1 MRIGVMAAGAV
12 GGYFGARLAAAGHD
26 VIFFARGANFEAIR
40 KHGLTIESPLGNLH
54 LTSVNVTDDAASVAS
69 VEIVLFAVKLWDLES
84 AAQSMR
90 PLIGSRTQVIT
101 LQNGIDAV
109 ERVAP
114 ILGGDHVAGGT
125 AQIVSVIAA
134 PGVIK
139 HSSKAAILRCGR
151 IDRDS
156 DPTLAAFV
164 EAGKKAGFDVSLSDD
179 IERDLWAKFVM
190 LAGTS
195 GITAA
200 TREPIGSVLAD
211 PDTRALFLSLMQETV
226 AVARAKGVRLPEDF
240 ATERLHFVETN
251 FPFDMRAS
259 MANDIERGNRLELDW
274 LAGRV
279 VELGR
284 VLGVPTPANAVVY
297 AVLKL
302 HRMGNQGK
310 DVGECNADPRSG
322 RLQPR

>member
-12 GGYFGARLAAAGHD
+12 GGYFGARLAHAGHD
-26 VIFFARGANFEAIR
+26 VTFFARGLNLEAIR
-40 KHGLTIESPLGNLH
+40 KNGLIIESPLGDLH
-54 LTSVNVTDDAASVAS
+54 LTSVSVTDDIGSVAP
-69 VEIVLFAVKLWDLES
+69 VDIVLFAVKLWDLES
-84 AAQSMR
+84 AAQSLR
-90 PLIGSRTQVIT
+90 PLIGSHTQVIT

-114 ILGGDHVAGGT
+114 ILGPGHVAGGT

-139 HSSKAAILRCGR
+139 HTSKLAIIRCGH
-151 IDRDS
+151 IDRHF

-164 EAGKKAGFDVSLSDD
+164 EAGKQAGFDITLSDD
-179 IERDLWAKFVM
+179 IERDLWTKFVM

-200 TREPIGSVLAD
+200 TRAPMGPVLAD
-211 PDTRALFLSLMQETV
+211 PDTRALFLNLMRETV
-226 AVARAKGVRLPEDF
+226 AVGRAKGVRLPEDL
-240 ATERLHFVETN
+240 AQERLHFFEST
-251 FPFDMRAS
+251 FPPDMKAS

-284 VLGVPTPANAVVY
+284 ALRVPTPANAAVY

-302 HRMGNQGK
+302 HRMGKQGK
-310 DVGECNADPRSG
+310 GIGARNADPR
-322 RLQPR
+322 

>member
-1 MRIGVMAAGAV
+1 MRIGVMATGAV
-12 GGYFGARLAAAGHD
+12 GGYFGARLVASGHD
-26 VIFFARGANFEAIR
+26 VIFFARGENLNAIR
-40 KHGLTIESPLGNLH
+40 KNGLAIESPLGNLH
-54 LTSVNVTDDAASVAS
+54 LTSVNVTDDPGSVAP
-69 VEIVLFAVKLWDLES
+69 VDIVLFAVKLWDLES
-84 AAQSMR
+84 AAQSLR

-109 ERVAP
+109 ERIAP

-139 HSSKAAILRCGR
+139 HSSKVAIIRCGH
-151 IDRDS
+151 IDRHS
-156 DPTLAAFV
+156 DPTLVAFV
-164 EAGKKAGFDVSLSDD
+164 EVGKKAGFDISLSDD
-179 IERDLWAKFVM
+179 IERDIWAKFVM

-200 TREPIGSVLAD
+200 TRESIGRVLAD

-226 AVARAKGVRLPEDF
+226 AVAHAKGVRLPEDF
-240 ATERLHFVETN
+240 AHERLHFIETN
-251 FPFDMRAS
+251 FPFDMKAS

-284 VLGVPTPANAVVY
+284 ALGVPTPANAAVY

-302 HRMGNQGK
+302 HRMGKQGK
-310 DVGECNADPRSG
+310 GARERKADPR
-322 RLQPR
+322 

>member
-26 VIFFARGANFEAIR
+26 VIFFARGANLEAIR
-40 KHGLTIESPLGNLH
+40 RNGLIIESPLGNLH
-54 LTSVNVTDDAASVAS
+54 LTSVNVTDDPGSVAP
-69 VEIVLFAVKLWDLES
+69 VDVVLFAVKLWDLES
-84 AAQSMR
+84 AAQSIG
-90 PLIGSRTQVIT
+90 PLIGLRTQVIT

-114 ILGGDHVAGGT
+114 ILGVDHVAGGT

-139 HSSKAAILRCGR
+139 HSSKVAIIRCGH
-151 IDRDS
+151 IDRHS
-156 DPTLAAFV
+156 DPTLVAFAD
-164 EAGKKAGFDVSLSDD
+164 AGKKAGFDISLSDD
-179 IERDLWAKFVM
+179 IERDLWDKFVM

-200 TREPIGSVLAD
+200 TREPVGRVLAD

-226 AVARAKGVRLPEDF
+226 AVARAKSVRLPEDF
-240 ATERLHFVETN
+240 AQERLHFVEAN

-284 VLGVPTPANAVVY
+284 ALGVPTPANAAVY

-302 HRMGNQGK
+302 HRMGKPGK
-310 DVGECNADPRSG
+310 GIGERNADPR
-322 RLQPR
+322 

>member
-26 VIFFARGANFEAIR
+26 VIFFARGANLEAIR
-40 KHGLTIESPLGNLH
+40 KKGIIIESPLGNLH
-54 LTSVNVTDDAASVAS
+54 LASVSVTDVPGSVAP
-69 VEIVLFAVKLWDLES
+69 VDIVLFAVKLWDLES
-84 AAQSMR
+84 AAQSLR
-90 PLIGSRTQVIT
+90 PLVGPRTRVIT
-101 LQNGIDAV
+101 LQNGIDSV

-114 ILGGDHVAGGT
+114 ILGDDHVAGGT
-125 AQIVSVIAA
+125 AQIVSVIAV

-139 HSSKAAILRCGR
+139 HSSKVAIIRCGQINR
-151 IDRDS
+151 HS
-156 DPTLAAFV
+156 DPTLVAFV
-164 EAGKKAGFDVSLSDD
+164 EAGRNAGFDVSLSDD

-200 TREPIGSVLAD
+200 TREPIGRVLAD

-240 ATERLHFVETN
+240 AHERLHFVETN

-284 VLGVPTPANAVVY
+284 ALGVPTPANAAIY

-302 HRMGNQGK
+302 HRMGAPGK
-310 DVGECNADPRSG
+310 GVGERNADP
-322 RLQPR
+322 Q

>member
-12 GGYFGARLAAAGHD
+12 GGYFGGRLAAAGHD
-26 VIFFARGANFEAIR
+26 VIFFARGANLDAIR
-40 KHGLTIESPLGNLH
+40 KNGLIIESPSGNLN
-54 LTSVNVTDDAASVAS
+54 LASVNVTDDPGRVAP
-69 VEIVLFAVKLWDLES
+69 VDIVLFAVKMWDLEI
-84 AAQSMR
+84 AAESLR

-109 ERVAP
+109 ERTAP

-139 HSSKAAILRCGR
+139 HSSKVAILRCGR
-151 IDRDS
+151 IDRHS
-156 DPTLAAFV
+156 DPTLVAFV
-164 EAGKKAGFDVSLSDD
+164 EAGKEAGFDVSLSDD
-179 IERDLWAKFVM
+179 IERDLWVKFVM
-190 LAGTS
+190 LSGTS

-200 TREPIGSVLAD
+200 TREPIGRVLAD

-226 AVARAKGVRLPEDF
+226 ALARAKGVRLPEDF
-240 ATERLHFVETN
+240 AHERLHFIETN
-251 FPFDMRAS
+251 FPFDMKAS

-284 VLGVPTPANAVVY
+284 ALGVPTPANAVVY

-302 HRMGNQGK
+302 HRLGETGK
-310 DVGECNADPRSG
+310 G
-322 RLQPR
+322 RRRAQR

>member
-26 VIFFARGANFEAIR
+26 VIFFARGANLEAIR
-40 KHGLTIESPLGNLH
+40 KNGLTIESPLGNLH
-54 LTSVNVTDDAASVAS
+54 LTRVSVTDDPASVAP
-69 VEIVLFAVKLWDLES
+69 VDIVLFAVKLWDLES
-84 AAQSMR
+84 AAQSLR
-90 PLIGSRTQVIT
+90 PLIGSHTQVIT

-109 ERVAP
+109 ERVVP
-114 ILGGDHVAGGT
+114 ILGVDHVAGGT
-125 AQIVSVIAA
+125 AQIVSLIAA

-139 HSSKAAILRCGR
+139 HSSKVAIIRCGH
-151 IDRDS
+151 IDRHS
-156 DPTLAAFV
+156 DPTLVTFV
-164 EAGKKAGFDVSLSDD
+164 EAGKKAGFDISLSDD

-200 TREPIGSVLAD
+200 TREPVGRVLAD
-211 PDTRALFLSLMQETV
+211 PDTRALFLSLMEETV
-226 AVARAKGVRLPEDF
+226 AVGRAKSVRLPEDF
-240 ATERLHFVETN
+240 AQERLQFVETN
-251 FPFDMRAS
+251 FPFEMKAS

-284 VLGVPTPANAVVY
+284 VLGVPTPANAAVY

-302 HRMGNQGK
+302 HRMGNPGK
-310 DVGECNADPRSG
+310 GVGERNAAP
-322 RLQPR
+322 Q

>member
-12 GGYFGARLAAAGHD
+12 GGYFGARLAADGHD
-26 VIFFARGANFEAIR
+26 VIFFARGANLEAIR
-40 KHGLTIESPLGNLH
+40 KNGLIIESPLGNLH
-54 LTSVNVTDDAASVAS
+54 LPSVSVTDDPGSV
-69 VEIVLFAVKLWDLES
+69 VPVDIVLFAVKLWDLES
-84 AAQSMR
+84 AAQSLR

-109 ERVAP
+109 ERAAP
-114 ILGGDHVAGGT
+114 ILGVDHVAGGT
-125 AQIVSVIAA
+125 AQILSVIAA
-134 PGVIK
+134 PGLIK
-139 HSSKAAILRCGR
+139 HSSKVAIIRCGH
-151 IDRDS
+151 IDRHS
-156 DPTLAAFV
+156 DPTLVAFA
-164 EAGKKAGFDVSLSDD
+164 EAGKKAGLDVSLSDD

-200 TREPIGSVLAD
+200 TREPIGRVIAD
-211 PDTRALFLSLMQETV
+211 SDTRSLFLSLMQETV

-240 ATERLHFVETN
+240 ARERLHYVETN
-251 FPFDMRAS
+251 FPFDMKAS

-279 VELGR
+279 AELGR
-284 VLGVPTPANAVVY
+284 VLGVPTPANGAVY

-302 HRMGNQGK
+302 HRLGKPGK
-310 DVGECNADPRSG
+310 DVGERNAGPR
-322 RLQPR
+322 